1 MESIN
6 NNFRLKQR
14 GKKWLDGWRR
24 AKRKSNELMLG
35 KRLWA
40 GMMMM
45 RSKPHSRDLKLSSS
59 GKKKYENINIVC
71 CWEVARML
79 ETMGRRENTKH
90 VMWSIMMCTGA
101 FLTLRT
107 CCFANERFT
116 SRYLFNPCC
125 FTPFASP
132 CAMIL
137 KAFFAQFN
145 RDYYPICSGTLA
157 HQLLFSHSS
166 FEANFF
172 LSFSDK
178 STTFSS
184 RNIFTNDM

>member
-1 MESIN
+1 MLNLAHTPYTKKKILSTHSKWSEGDVYEIYWNIKFNHGMESIN

-71 CWEVARML
+71 CCSYAWNNGQAREHKACNVKHHDVYRCISNPKDML
-79 ETMGRRENTKH
+79 FCEREIHLTIPFQSLLFYSVCEPMRHDIKS
-90 VMWSIMMCTGA
+90 V
-101 FLTLRT
+101 FLRNLIVIII
-107 CCFANERFT
+107 
-116 SRYLFNPCC
+116 RYV
-125 FTPFASP
+125 
-132 CAMIL
+132 
-137 KAFFAQFN
+137 
-145 RDYYPICSGTLA
+145 LA
-157 HQLLFSHSS
+157 H
-166 FEANFF
+166 
-172 LSFSDK
+172 
-178 STTFSS
+178 
-184 RNIFTNDM
+184 